1 MKNQTITMK
10 KLNIFG
16 ALVAAGIM
24 MASCGGNHETAS
36 NETKIDTVETKVDI
50 AASSLQWK
58 GTMLGVYSHEGTINL
73 TEATLQIADSAIVG
87 GSFVV
92 DMATMMP
99 TDQNYD
105 SAAGH
110 TPEVLVGHLSTADF
124 FDVPNNPTAKFE
136 ITSVAAGAL
145 KGNLTVRGVTNEEN
159 VENVVYDAATKTAT
173 GTLVFDR
180 KKYGVAYEST
190 MKDMVLSND
199 IELKVTLKAI

>member
-1 MKNQTITMK
+1 MK

-24 MASCGGNHETAS
+24 MTACGGNHETATA
-36 NETKIDTVETKVDI
+36 ETKIDTVETKVDI

-73 TEATLQIADSAIVG
+73 TEGTLLVADSNIIG

-92 DMATMMP
+92 DMTTIIP

-105 SAAGH
+105 SAKGH

-136 ITSVAAGAL
+136 VTSATSGSL
-145 KGNLTVRGVTNEEN
+145 KGNLTVRGVTNEET
-159 VENVVYDAATKTAT
+159 VENVVYDATTKTAT

-199 IELKVTLKAI
+199 IELKVSLKAL